1 MDGKELSVDEIKTL
15 ASLPSLETL
24 RATIL
29 GLLTTTQRNI
39 LGVVQASQKSLI
51 RIVNTKF
58 NN

>member
-1 MDGKELSVDEIKTL
+1 MDGKELSVEEIKTL
-15 ASLPSLETL
+15 ASLPMETL

-39 LGVVQASQKSLI
+39 LGVVQASQSSLI
-51 RIVNTKF
+51 RIINTKF